1 MADIEKSIAEC
12 CKQLKL
18 STNFAG
24 QAYLQKGDT
33 PQEYLLNLLTNE
45 IEYRT
50 AKRKSKFLN
59 TAGFPRRYR
68 VEEFRTDEIDFPED
82 VSFQSLLDLDF
93 YHAGKTLSCMA
104 GPEPVKP
111 CFPSWLACLPVT
123 RKSR

>member
-1 MADIEKSIAEC
+1 MADMETSIAEC

-33 PQEYLLNLLTNE
+33 PQEYLLNLLTSE

-50 AKRKSKFLN
+50 AKRKNKFLN
-59 TAGFPRRYR
+59 TAGFPRRYQA
-68 VEEFRTDEIDFPED
+68 EEFRTDEIDFPED

-93 YHAGKTLSCMA
+93 YHTGKTLSCMA
-104 GPEPVKP
+104 ELGRVRR
-111 CFPSWLACLPVT
+111 CSL
-123 RKSR
+123 S

>member
-33 PQEYLLNLLTNE
+33 PQEYLLNLLINE

-50 AKRKSKFLN
+50 AKE
-59 TAGFPRRYR
+59 R
-68 VEEFRTDEIDFPED
+68 VSSLIPPDFRADT
-82 VSFQSLLDLDF
+82 VWKNS
-93 YHAGKTLSCMA
+93 
-104 GPEPVKP
+104 GPM
-111 CFPSWLACLPVT
+111 
-123 RKSR
+123 R

>member
-45 IEYRT
+45 IEYRI
-50 AKRKSKFLN
+50 AKR
-59 TAGFPRRYR
+59 
-68 VEEFRTDEIDFPED
+68 
-82 VSFQSLLDLDF
+82 
-93 YHAGKTLSCMA
+93 
-104 GPEPVKP
+104 
-111 CFPSWLACLPVT
+111 
-123 RKSR
+123 